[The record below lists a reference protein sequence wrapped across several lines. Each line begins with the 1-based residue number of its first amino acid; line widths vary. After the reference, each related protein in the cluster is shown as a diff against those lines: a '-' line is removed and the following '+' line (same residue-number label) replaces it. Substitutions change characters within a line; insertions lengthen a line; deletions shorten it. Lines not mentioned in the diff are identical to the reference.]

1 MPKSQEYCHGRRR
14 RSIIDL
20 FYLCCQKILQ
30 KKLTTSILRP
40 SLRNSLEIGR
50 LPREVNNKNTY
61 RQQELEL
68 RRTAAVG
75 LLLDGILGDGGG
87 QHWRESSS
95 QFTYYYIYHI

>member
-61 RQQELEL
+61 QRED
-68 RRTAAVG
+68 G
-75 LLLDGILGDGGG
+75 LLDGILGDGGG

>member
-61 RQQELEL
+61 EDGDYLMVSLVDGEG
-68 RRTAAVG
+68 TAVVVHVQNQNEHNW
-75 LLLDGILGDGGG
+75 L
-87 QHWRESSS
+87 
-95 QFTYYYIYHI
+95 